1 MELFPFFLYNKKWC
15 CIMKRSDVDRER
27 LSPMMIQY
35 MNIKDKYEDAIV
47 FYRLGDFYEMFFE
60 DAITASRELELTLTG
75 RNSGLDE
82 KVPMCGVPFHAY
94 EGYLQKLVEKG
105 YKVAICEQLTDP
117 SKKGM
122 VERGVVQV
130 VTKGTLMEGSS
141 LDEKSNN
148 YIGSIYDFDHCYA
161 LSYADI
167 STGSFRAVLLDYNK
181 DKLINEILR
190 LELKEVIVNSKIN
203 REIINILRENYSIL
217 ATINNDLSENYKYV
231 YEDIEDMRISTSI
244 KHLLYYIED
253 TKKGDLS
260 HLKKAIVDKKNETLH
275 LDIHTKRNL
284 ELTETLRL
292 KERTYSLLW
301 FLDKTKT
308 AMGSRMLKHYIEN
321 PFIEKTEILRRQN
334 LISTFLVEFIY
345 KEELRELL
353 NNVYDLERLSGRIA
367 YGNANGRDLIQLKN
381 SLKTL
386 PDIKKILE
394 NIKYDKT
401 IDSLDELYNLLEKSI
416 KEEAPLT
423 IKEGNIIKDG
433 YSKELDELRKLSS
446 GGKDFI
452 LNLEQEE
459 RERTGIKNL
468 KVGYN
473 RVFGYY
479 IEISKGNA
487 VNVKEEFGY
496 ERKQTLANAER
507 FITPKLKEK
516 EDMILNAEEKIV
528 GLEHEIF
535 IEIRD
540 KVKEFIPKLQEIAN
554 ILSEL
559 DVILSFTVIA
569 ETYNFTKPEITDKR
583 SIEIKE
589 GRHPV
594 VEIVSKKEYVPND
607 VFMDE
612 KTNILLI
619 TGPNMSGKSTYMR
632 MLAIIVILNQI
643 GSFVPCKSA
652 KLPIFDNIF
661 TRIGASDDLVSGE
674 STFMVEMKE
683 ANNAV
688 SNATKNSLILFD
700 ELGRGTATYDGMS
713 LAQSILEY
721 IHDNIKAKTLFSTH
735 YHELTSLEQNLR
747 NLKNVHVS
755 AKEEDD
761 KIIFLHKVRN
771 GAVDKSY
778 GIHVASLVNLPNEII
793 KRAREILDVYE
804 NKEEKKTVFTQTSLF
819 LDFDEKKESKIEKQI
834 KSINPLE
841 ITPIEALNIL
851 DKLKKEIEESEKS
864 KN

>member
-1 MELFPFFLYNKKWC
+1 
-15 CIMKRSDVDRER
+15 MKRSDVDREK
-27 LSPMMIQY
+27 LSPMMVQY

-60 DAITASRELELTLTG
+60 DALVASRELEITLTG
-75 RNSGLDE
+75 RNSGLEE

-105 YKVAICEQLTDP
+105 YKVAICEQLTDS

-130 VTKGTLMEGSS
+130 VTKGTLMEGTS
-141 LDEKSNN
+141 LDEKTNN
-148 YIGSIYDFDHCYA
+148 YIGSVYDFDHCYA

-167 STGSFRAVLLDYNK
+167 STGIFHSELIDYDK
-181 DKLINEILR
+181 DKLINEIIR

-217 ATINNDLSENYKYV
+217 VTINNELSDNYNYIYEEVDDL
-231 YEDIEDMRISTSI
+231 RLSTCVR
-244 KHLLYYIED
+244 HLLYYIED

-260 HLKKAIVDKKNETLH
+260 HFQKVIVDKKTDTLN

-308 AMGSRMLKHYIEN
+308 AMGSRKLKQYIEN
-321 PFIEKTEILRRQN
+321 PLVNKKEILRRQN

-367 YGNANGRDLIQLKN
+367 YGNANAKDLLQLKN
-381 SLKTL
+381 SLSAL
-386 PDIKKILE
+386 PEIKKILL
-394 NIKYDKT
+394 NINYDKT
-401 IDSLDELYNLLEKSI
+401 FDSLDDLFSILDKSI
-416 KEEAPLT
+416 KEEAPFS
-423 IKEGNIIKDG
+423 IKEGNIIKEG
-433 YSKELDELRKLSS
+433 YSLELDDLRSLAS

-452 LNLEQEE
+452 LNLEKEE

-473 RVFGYY
+473 KVFGYY

-487 VNVKEEFGY
+487 STVKEEFGY

-516 EDMILNAEEKIV
+516 EDLILNAEEKIIA
-528 GLEHEIF
+528 LEYQLF
-535 IEIRD
+535 LEIRD
-540 KVKEFIPKLQEIAN
+540 EVKKYIPSIQNVAN

-559 DVILSFTVIA
+559 DVMLAFTVVT
-569 ETYNFTKPEITDKR
+569 ETYNFTKPEITEKR
-583 SIEIKE
+583 SIEIKD

-594 VEIVSKKEYVPND
+594 VSVVSKKEYVPND
-607 VFMDE
+607 INMDA

-643 GSFVPCKSA
+643 GCFVPCKKA
-652 KLPIFDNIF
+652 VLPIFDNIF

-721 IHDNIKAKTLFSTH
+721 IHDNIGAKTLFSTH
-735 YHELTSLEQNLR
+735 YHELTSLEENLR

-778 GIHVASLVNLPNEII
+778 GIHVASLVNLPKSII
-793 KRAREILDVYE
+793 KRANEILNIYE
-804 NKEEKKTVFTQTSLF
+804 NKEKKKSVFTQTSLF
-819 LDFDEKKESKIEKQI
+819 LDFEPREENPIEQKIKA
-834 KSINPLE
+834 INPLE
-841 ITPIEALNIL
+841 ITPIEALTLL
-851 DKLKKEIEESEKS
+851 DKLKREIEEKEKA
-864 KN
+864 KEHK

>member
-217 ATINNDLSENYKYV
+217 VTINNDLSENYKYI
-231 YEDIEDMRISTSI
+231 YEEIEDMRISTSI

-284 ELTETLRL
+284 ELVETLRL

-321 PFIEKTEILRRQN
+321 PLIEKTEILRRQN

-386 PDIKKILE
+386 PEIKKILE
-394 NIKYDKT
+394 NIKYDKK
-401 IDSLDELYNLLEKSI
+401 IDSLDELYNLLENSI

-433 YSKELDELRKLSS
+433 YSNELDELRKLSS

-468 KVGYN
+468 RVGYN

-479 IEISKGNA
+479 IEISKGSA

-528 GLEHEIF
+528 GLEYEIF
-535 IEIRD
+535 ITIRD
-540 KVKEFIPKLQEIAN
+540 KVKEYIPKLQEIAN

-559 DVILSFTVIA
+559 DVILAFTVIA

-643 GSFVPCKSA
+643 GSFVPCKTA

-819 LDFDEKKESKIEKQI
+819 LDFDEKKESKIEKEI
-834 KSINPLE
+834 KNINPLE

>member
-1 MELFPFFLYNKKWC
+1 
-15 CIMKRSDVDRER
+15 MKRSDVDRER

-217 ATINNDLSENYKYV
+217 VTINNDLSENYKYI
-231 YEDIEDMRISTSI
+231 YEEIEDMRISTSI

-284 ELTETLRL
+284 ELVETLRL

-321 PFIEKTEILRRQN
+321 PLIEKTEILRRQN

-386 PDIKKILE
+386 PEIKKILE
-394 NIKYDKT
+394 NIKYDKK
-401 IDSLDELYNLLEKSI
+401 IDSLDELYNLLENSI

-433 YSKELDELRKLSS
+433 YSNELDELRKLSS

-468 KVGYN
+468 RVGYN

-479 IEISKGNA
+479 IEISKGSA

-528 GLEHEIF
+528 GLEYEIF
-535 IEIRD
+535 ITIRD
-540 KVKEFIPKLQEIAN
+540 KVKEYIPKLQEIAN

-559 DVILSFTVIA
+559 DVILAFTVIA

-643 GSFVPCKSA
+643 GSFVPCKTA

-674 STFMVEMKE
+674 SAFMVEMKE

-819 LDFDEKKESKIEKQI
+819 LDFDEKKESKIEKEI
-834 KSINPLE
+834 KNINPLE

>member
-1 MELFPFFLYNKKWC
+1 
-15 CIMKRSDVDRER
+15 MKRSDVDRER
-27 LSPMMIQY
+27 LSPMMVQY

-217 ATINNDLSENYKYV
+217 VTINNDLSENYKYV
-231 YEDIEDMRISTSI
+231 YEEIEDMRISTSI

-260 HLKKAIVDKKNETLH
+260 HLKKAIVDKKSETLH

-284 ELTETLRL
+284 ELVETLRL

-321 PFIEKTEILRRQN
+321 PLIEKTEILRRQN

-381 SLKTL
+381 SLRTL
-386 PDIKKILE
+386 PEIKKILE

-401 IDSLDELYNLLEKSI
+401 IDSLEELHNLLENSI

-433 YSKELDELRKLSS
+433 YSDELDELRKLSS

-479 IEISKGNA
+479 IEISKGSA
-487 VNVKEEFGY
+487 ANVKEEFGY

-528 GLEHEIF
+528 GLEYEIF
-535 IEIRD
+535 IKIRD
-540 KVKEFIPKLQEIAN
+540 KVKEYIPKLQEIAN

-559 DVILSFTVIA
+559 DVILAFTVIA

-643 GSFVPCKSA
+643 GSFVPCKIA

-793 KRAREILDVYE
+793 KRAKEILDIYE

-819 LDFDEKKESKIEKQI
+819 LDFDEKKESKIEKEI

-851 DKLKKEIEESEKS
+851 DKLKKELEENEKS